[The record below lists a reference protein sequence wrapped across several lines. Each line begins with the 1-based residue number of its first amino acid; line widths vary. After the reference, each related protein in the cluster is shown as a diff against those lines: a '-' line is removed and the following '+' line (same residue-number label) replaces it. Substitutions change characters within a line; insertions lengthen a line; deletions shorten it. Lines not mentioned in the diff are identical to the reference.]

1 MMKTNKLWSVLICSF
16 MLISITACFVNP
28 NMPAPDEEEPAAGVE
43 TNENEIET
51 INLSEETTD
60 AAPISEEPEG
70 EELINEDKRVAGV
83 VDQMINGMDG
93 AEMVYVPAGDFTMGS
108 SAEDIEWVMTQS
120 WCSDCQRVWFD
131 DEQPAH
137 EVYLDALWIYKHE
150 VTNKQYRL
158 CISAGECEG
167 DLDDYP
173 ADDYP
178 TVAINWFEADAFCQW
193 AGGRLPTE
201 AEWEKAAR
209 GTDGRRYP
217 WGEDSPTCS
226 PAQYGHCLGGTV
238 PVGSFPKD
246 PALMVPWIWQEMCGS
261 GWRTGMIQIIMYLRL
276 AATLPAHLLVSTG
289 SSAAVPV
296 ALISGSCIPRAA
308 SSSIQAVGGK
318 TAVFVVSLSLSA
330 EILISQF
337 FRAPCWKASK
347 KDLPA
352 NNLFV
357 LVSHQI

>member
-246 PALMVPWIWQEMCGS
+246 ASPYGALDMAGNVWEWVADWYDPDYYVSSPGS
-261 GWRTGMIQIIMYLRL
+261 NPTG
-276 AATLPAHLLVSTG
+276 PSTG
-289 SSAAVPV
+289 INRVV
-296 ALISGSCIPRAA
+296 RGGSCGLNKRFLH
-308 SSSIQAVGGK
+308 SSCRFEFNPGSRWKDGG
-318 TAVFVVSLSLSA
+318 FRCVV
-330 EILISQF
+330 E
-337 FRAPCWKASK
+337 P
-347 KDLPA
+347 
-352 NNLFV
+352 
-357 LVSHQI
+357 